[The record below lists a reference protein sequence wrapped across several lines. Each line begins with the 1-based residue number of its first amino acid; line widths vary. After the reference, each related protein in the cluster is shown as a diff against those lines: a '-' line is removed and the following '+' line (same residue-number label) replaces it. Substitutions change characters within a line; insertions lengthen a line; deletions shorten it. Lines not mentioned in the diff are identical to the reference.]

1 MEHFDYSSYRY
12 LSLELPDEIKYYKF
26 SGDFDGEIDAIRRYM
41 RHDLPPA
48 LVRRLELELAI
59 AELMKHD
66 YLIPEDELIER
77 VRKKYPH
84 FDADALRVCADR
96 GHADFILRG
105 GVRHYQRA
113 AERNIRNCCGDYLK
127 ELEGVEVVKTV
138 SKFRHENADI
148 MRKNGS
154 RAFRFKVRISLRP
167 TDEAAR
173 RGETL
178 RVHLPYPIDCAS
190 QSEIKLIASTATP
203 IIAGEHQRTAF
214 FETPCKPGEDCFVE
228 FSYINRAVYTELD
241 DAKAQVGY
249 PDGFDEYLCEE
260 EPHIRFTP
268 YLRELAAFI
277 VGDEQN
283 PLRRARL
290 IYNWITENVG
300 YSYMRHYFCLEN
312 IAEAAALNRRGD
324 CGVQA
329 ILFITLCRI
338 VGVPAAWQS
347 GCAVN
352 PDDIGDHDWAM
363 FYVAPY
369 GWLYADP
376 SYGGGSFCNGDL
388 EMRDFYFGNLDPFRL
403 ATTNRVCA
411 PFTPDKYYMRRD
423 PCDNQEGELEYTDR
437 NLFWGEVVG
446 DQTVLASEEIE

>member
-1 MEHFDYSSYRY
+1 MEHFDHSSFRY
-12 LSLELPDEIKYYKF
+12 LSIELPDEIKYYKF
-26 SGDFDGEIDAIRRYM
+26 SGDFDGELDAIRRYM
-41 RHDLPPA
+41 RHELPLA

-66 YLIPEDELIER
+66 YLIPEDALIER
-77 VRKKYPH
+77 LRQKYPH
-84 FDADALRVCADR
+84 FDADALRVCAER

-113 AERNIRNCCGDYLK
+113 AERNIRNCCADYLK
-127 ELEGVEVVKTV
+127 ALEGIDTPRAVNE
-138 SKFRHENADI
+138 FRRENARI
-148 MRKNGS
+148 MREKGS
-154 RAFRFKVRISLRP
+154 RAFRFTVRISQRP

-173 RGETL
+173 AGQAL
-178 RVHLPYPIDCAS
+178 RVHLPYPIECAT
-190 QSEIKLIASTATP
+190 QSEIRLISSTEPP

-214 FETPCKPGEDCFVE
+214 FETPCRPGEDCFVE
-228 FSYINRAVYTELD
+228 FSYINRARYTELD
-241 DAKAQVGY
+241 DARALCGH
-249 PDGFDEYLCEE
+249 PDGMEEFLAEE

-268 YLRELAAFI
+268 YLRELAGFI

-347 GCAVN
+347 GCAVR
-352 PDDIGDHDWAM
+352 PGDIGDHDWAM
-363 FYVAPY
+363 FYVEPY

-376 SYGGGSFCNGDL
+376 SYGGGSYRGGDL
-388 EMRDFYFGNLDPFRL
+388 ELRDFYFGNLDPFRL
-403 ATTNRVCA
+403 ATTDRVGA
-411 PFTPDKYYMRRD
+411 PLSPDKYYMRRD
-423 PCDNQEGELEYTDR
+423 PYDNQEGELEYSDR
-437 NLFWGEVVG
+437 NLFWGEVIG
-446 DQTVLASEEIE
+446 DQTVVEAEEIL